1 VDRSTSFRLYFF
13 FVSSD
18 NIAAEQNIRKPKRKD
33 RKEQGMATY
42 ELTAPVAA

>member
-1 VDRSTSFRLYFF
+1 MSFRLYLF

-18 NIAAEQNIRKPKRKD
+18 NIAAKQNIRKPKRK
-33 RKEQGMATY
+33 RQARTEKATY